1 MKTEYTKWGV
11 QLTSPVDLLTQIF
24 RLEHFTPKKEEQ
36 NKTQPQKW
44 QKMEREWVSNCKD
57 TGKWWKHLGLPSKV
71 WLFSGIRTRNQTPKY
86 KQWYANAGERGAEN
100 KHASDSR
107 GLHLMAYKPQW
118 ATSVLTWNSDW
129 FLQERKGVQLKE
141 LLLPFEFS
149 LKICLYYSV
158 GLILSSVL
166 IFSPHTYQKTRY
178 VQDNTSPRIL
188 QSVSSPHPELAHPI
202 LPSAM
207 TSNDLPLWQGKTMI
221 GFTRLLNRLP
231 GFLVKYG
238 FSICLHLLERI
249 LKSICS
255 CNRLKENMYFQV
267 HNVPT
272 AV

>member
-1 MKTEYTKWGV
+1 M
-11 QLTSPVDLLTQIF
+11 
-24 RLEHFTPKKEEQ
+24 
-36 NKTQPQKW
+36 QPQKW

-71 WLFSGIRTRNQTPKY
+71 WLFSGIRTKKQTPKY
-86 KQWYANAGERGAEN
+86 KQWYANAGKTGAEN
-100 KHASDSR
+100 KHAPDSR

-166 IFSPHTYQKTRY
+166 IFSPHTYKKNQGMCRTIRA
-178 VQDNTSPRIL
+178 QGFCSQSHHLTQNSLTPFCLL
-188 QSVSSPHPELAHPI
+188 QWPHMICPC
-202 LPSAM
+202 
-207 TSNDLPLWQGKTMI
+207 DKGKTMI
-221 GFTRLLNRLP
+221 GFASLLNRL

-255 CNRLKENMYFQV
+255 CNRLKEKMYFQV

-272 AV
+272 AM